1 MTKDN
6 GLVPREGK
14 KALWQRLRDKAG
26 TAILVVVMLIA
37 AILAIPICLLIGL
50 IGCFWN
56 LVDKLL
62 KLFDR

>member
-14 KALWQRLRDKAG
+14 RSRWRRLRDKAG

-37 AILAIPICLLIGL
+37 AVLAIPICLLIGL

-56 LVDKLL
+56 CVDKLL
-62 KLFDR
+62 KIFDR

>member
-1 MTKDN
+1 MTKDK

-14 KALWQRLRDKAG
+14 TSRWRRLRDKAG

-50 IGCFWN
+50 IGCFCN
-56 LVDKLL
+56 VVYKLL
-62 KLFDR
+62 TLFSL